1 MNHLAQLL
9 HRFMMMPQTR
19 ITRITARQV
28 QRDRFYR
35 VLREV

>member
-1 MNHLAQLL
+1 MNLLRLL
-9 HRFMMMPQTR
+9 HRFTMMPERR